1 MAKVRIPS
9 TGYYFDWQ
17 TYTLYMT
24 YRFSVKANDMTT
36 DAYSIYERFS
46 EKFPTM
52 RVVVEKPPKRN
63 PRYIPYDKMIQYMAL
78 MENGVELLAEF
89 NQVRQASTAQTNP
102 TQFVNQWFKETFP
115 DYKKPA
121 KKAS

>member
-1 MAKVRIPS
+1 MAKIKYCKM
-9 TGYYFDWQ
+9 GYYFDFM
-17 TYTLYMT
+17 TDTLYMT
-24 YRFSVKANDMTT
+24 YRFSVKANDMTS

-46 EKFPTM
+46 EKFPCM

-63 PRYIPYDKMIQYMAL
+63 PKYIPYPKMIQYIAL
-78 MENGVELLAEF
+78 MDDGAEKLAEF
-89 NQVRQASTAQTNP
+89 NKVRQASTAQTNP

>member
-1 MAKVRIPS
+1 MAKIKYCKM
-9 TGYYFDWQ
+9 GYYFDFM
-17 TYTLYMT
+17 TDTLYMT
-24 YRFSVKANDMTT
+24 YRFSVKANDMTS

-46 EKFPTM
+46 EKFPCM

-63 PRYIPYDKMIQYMAL
+63 PKYIPYPKMIQYIAL
-78 MENGVELLAEF
+78 MDDGVEKLAEF
-89 NQVRQASTAQTNP
+89 NKVRQASTAQTNP

>member
-1 MAKVRIPS
+1 MAKIKYCKM
-9 TGYYFDWQ
+9 GYYFDFM
-17 TYTLYMT
+17 TDTLYMT
-24 YRFSVKANDMTT
+24 HRFSMRANEITSNEFKA
-36 DAYSIYERFS
+36 YEELKKRF
-46 EKFPTM
+46 PMM
-52 RVVVEKPPKRN
+52 RVVVAKPPKRN
-63 PRYIPYDKMIQYMAL
+63 CKYIPYPKMIQYMAL

-102 TQFVNQWFKETFP
+102 TQFVNDWFKSACP

>member
-1 MAKVRIPS
+1 MAKIRIPS

-17 TYTLYMT
+17 TNTLYMT

-46 EKFPTM
+46 EKFPCM
-52 RVVVEKPPKRN
+52 RVVVEKPPKRT
-63 PRYIPYDKMIQYMAL
+63 PKYIPYPKMIQYIAL
-78 MENGVELLAEF
+78 MDDGVEKLAEF
-89 NQVRQASTAQTNP
+89 NKVRQASTAQTNP

-115 DYKKPA
+115 DYKKPV

>member
-1 MAKVRIPS
+1 MAKIRIPS

-17 TYTLYMT
+17 TNTLYMT
-24 YRFSVKANDMTT
+24 YRFSVKANDMTS
-36 DAYSIYERFS
+36 DAYSIYERFA
-46 EKFPTM
+46 EKFTGM
-52 RVVVEKPPKRN
+52 RVVVERPPKRN
-63 PRYIPYDKMIQYMAL
+63 SKYIPYPKMIQYMAL

-115 DYKKPA
+115 NYKKPA

>member
-1 MAKVRIPS
+1 MAKIKYCK
-9 TGYYFDWQ
+9 TGYYFDFM
-17 TYTLYMT
+17 TDTLYMT
-24 YRFSVKANDMTT
+24 HRFSMRANDVNS
-36 DAYSIYERFS
+36 DAFNIYEGFKERF
-46 EKFPTM
+46 PM
-52 RVVVEKPPKRN
+52 LRVVVEKAPKRN
-63 PRYIPYDKMIQYMAL
+63 PKYIPYNKMIQYMAL

-102 TQFVNQWFKETFP
+102 TQFVNDWFKSACP

>member
-1 MAKVRIPS
+1 MAKIKYCKM
-9 TGYYFDWQ
+9 GYYFDFM
-17 TYTLYMT
+17 TDTLYMT
-24 YRFSVKANDMTT
+24 HRFSMRANDVKS
-36 DAYSIYERFS
+36 DEFNIYESFK
-46 EKFPTM
+46 EHFPM
-52 RVVVEKPPKRN
+52 LRIVVEKPPKRN
-63 PRYIPYDKMIQYMAL
+63 PRYIPYNKMIQYIAL
-78 MENGVELLAEF
+78 MDDGVEKLAEF

>member
-1 MAKVRIPS
+1 MAKIKYCKM
-9 TGYYFDWQ
+9 GYYFDFM
-17 TYTLYMT
+17 TDTLYMT
-24 YRFSVKANDMTT
+24 HRFSMRANEITSNEFKA
-36 DAYSIYERFS
+36 YEELKKRF
-46 EKFPTM
+46 PMM
-52 RVVVEKPPKRN
+52 RVVVAKPPKRN
-63 PRYIPYDKMIQYMAL
+63 SKYIPYPKMIQYMAL

-102 TQFVNQWFKETFP
+102 TQFVNDWFKSACP

>member
-52 RVVVEKPPKRN
+52 RVVVEKSPKRN

>member
-1 MAKVRIPS
+1 MAKVSIPS

-17 TYTLYMT
+17 TNTLYMT
-24 YRFSVKANDMTT
+24 YRFSVKANDMTS
-36 DAYSIYERFS
+36 DAYSIYERFA

-52 RVVVEKPPKRN
+52 RIVVEKPLKRN
-63 PRYIPYDKMIQYMAL
+63 SKYIPYPKMIQYMAL

-102 TQFVNQWFKETFP
+102 TQFVNDWFKSACP